1 MKQERL
7 VIVDNCRS
15 WVTDIWW
22 LVAVDSIFVCML
34 EIFHNKKLRRER
46 AVYSDTED
54 FQDIVSILVK
64 SKLQNDVFNRTLFLL
79 KYAKR
84 NICRVPVMARL

>member
-1 MKQERL
+1 
-7 VIVDNCRS
+7 
-15 WVTDIWW
+15 
-22 LVAVDSIFVCML
+22 ML

-84 NICRVPVMARL
+84 NIYRVPVMARL